1 MDEGNINSKIVRF
14 NERLFLAYFA
24 VTFGLH
30 YDHVLGWWEQRD
42 DANILILTYEDR
54 IKDPGYAVDKIAK
67 FLGKKISPETRDLI
81 IRQTSFEA
89 MKSLEKLQ
97 FSFKSTF
104 RRCLAFLK
112 QNAWNRG
119 TDY

>member
-54 IKDPGYAVDKIAK
+54 IKVRNQSQPFMDPKALV
-67 FLGKKISPETRDLI
+67 
-81 IRQTSFEA
+81 
-89 MKSLEKLQ
+89 
-97 FSFKSTF
+97 
-104 RRCLAFLK
+104 
-112 QNAWNRG
+112 NV
-119 TDY
+119 